1 MTTLASPRVGR
12 PSRSRRALPL
22 SLIVGGVLVGLV
34 ILIAIV
40 SFIWTP
46 FPATTTTSNRLLGPS
61 GTHFFGT
68 DALGRDVF
76 SQLLVGSRITLYV
89 GVIAVGVGALI
100 GIPLGILAATAPKAV
115 REVIMR
121 FIDLML
127 AFPALLL
134 AIVFGGIFGAST
146 LSAMIAIGLATVP
159 SFARLSRSGAM
170 QVMSTEYVLAAR
182 VSGRPLIAIA
192 FRHILPNIG
201 GLLIVQASVSYGI
214 AVLAES
220 GLSYL
225 GFGTPPPTPSW
236 GRMLQEA
243 QPLLF
248 SNPLLVV
255 WPAAAIAL
263 AVLGFNLLGDGL
275 RDRFDPKLEDRR

>member
-46 FPATTTTSNRLLGPS
+46 FPATTTTSNRLLGSS